1 MPKRKNIKKWKFFS
15 LFLYL
20 LSLWGLDEGG
30 REVLLLK
37 KRENIV
43 AIIAILAASVL
54 FGMLF
59 QFLVR
64 LGIIIAIVA
73 HVAISAVGAIVA
85 IDAIVAIVPLFG
97 QTCLQYHGNWKV
109 STENRRQ
116 TSFAQFCYLQLNP
129 ISFSF
134 QAIAMA
140 LEDSFSSLIH

>member
-1 MPKRKNIKKWKFFS
+1 M
-15 LFLYL
+15 
-20 LSLWGLDEGG
+20 
-30 REVLLLK
+30 LLLE

-43 AIIAILAASVL
+43 AILVALLL

-73 HVAISAVGAIVA
+73 DVAISAVDAIVA
-85 IDAIVAIVPLFG
+85 IDTIVAIVPFFG

-116 TSFAQFCYLQLNP
+116 TSFAQFCYLQLSP

-140 LEDSFSSLIH
+140 LEDSFSSLIHTQPQPKQKISLLKFLGIEKLIVF